1 MAKVF
6 TLLIA
11 LAGLVIIAFGGCVR
25 PAAPLQQISPIE
37 PAIMSANPIGSASA
51 TNSCTPFLPR
61 SPTPTATFTPILSP
75 TATPTSAPIPAS
87 PASPR
92 PVRTSPAP
100 PSTLPEDQESQ
111 PHPTDDQGSLHPHP
125 FYGMEFVPT
134 KDFETVRGLGIE
146 VIGQTFAHDGS
157 PASWKAQLDLA
168 EDAGLRVIA
177 WLWPQGWTWEGDQWV
192 IDEQARSF
200 LETVAGN
207 EALFAVYV
215 FNEPY
220 WQECWGCG
228 YTTSQ
233 QQKLYSQI
241 KAIRNVPIF
250 SAVDSMRFWTDYSPE
265 TAFADGICD
274 YCATWY
280 YPVTQDGFDQDE
292 LRARIAA
299 DLSTARQRAPKSKIV
314 WYMQAFAG
322 AESGYRVPTANEME
336 EIARIVY
343 EAGVDGAMWYV
354 WSFNSL
360 YNDTLCR
367 HPELFATVRKIY
379 EETVLL
385 H

>member
-6 TLLIA
+6 TLLIT
-11 LAGLVIIAFGGCVR
+11 LAGLVIIAFGGCAR
-25 PAAPLQQISPIE
+25 PAAPLEQLPPIE
-37 PAIMSANPIGSASA
+37 PAIISANPMGSASS
-51 TNSCTPFLPR
+51 TTSCTPFLPR
-61 SPTPTATFTPILSP
+61 SPTPTATFTPIPSPTLSP
-75 TATPTSAPIPAS
+75 TSTPIPAS
-87 PASPR
+87 PTPPR
-92 PVRTSPAP
+92 PLRTSPSP
-100 PSTLPEDQESQ
+100 TPTLQEDQEPQ
-111 PHPTDDQGSLHPHP
+111 PHPTEDQGSPQPHP

-134 KDFETVRGLGIE
+134 EDFETVRGMGVE

-157 PASWKAQLDLA
+157 PASWTAQLDLA

-177 WLWPQGWTWEGDQWV
+177 WLWPQGWTWEGDRWV

-200 LETVAGN
+200 FETVAGHQ
-207 EALFAVYV
+207 ALFAVYV

-228 YTTSQ
+228 YTTLQ
-233 QQKLYSQI
+233 QQTLYLQI
-241 KAIRNVPIF
+241 KAIRDVPIF
-250 SAVDSMRFWTDYSPE
+250 SAMDSMRFWTDYSPE

-322 AESGYRVPTANEME
+322 TESGFRVPNAEEME

-360 YNDTLCR
+360 YSDTLCH
-367 HPELFATVRKIY
+367 HPELFDTVRKIY
-379 EETVLL
+379 EETVL